1 MSRLK
6 NLTSYA
12 CYYGLGRLA
21 DLKHFEL
28 VILQPGHY
36 TAADLDSL
44 HTSGTTALAY
54 LSLGEDSVL
63 APDASWYLRSS
74 NGAPLENLDWNTYY
88 IDTRDIAWQEYLLS
102 TLIPPMLQERQ
113 FDGLFLDGVDTP
125 DLFPEIRDSMIALV
139 GAIRAAYPATILV
152 VNRGFTI
159 LEQIVAYVD
168 GVMFE
173 CFSTCH
179 RAGHYATWSSPIR
192 EYNSRLADWLNQLR
206 LSHPIKILSL
216 DYALPTEKPRIE
228 YATRRALAYGFIPY
242 VCTWDLGEIFFLDGV
257 KRKT

>member
-6 NLTSYA
+6 NLTSYV
-12 CYYGLGRLA
+12 CYYGQGRL
-21 DLKHFEL
+21 DELKRFDL
-28 VILQPGHY
+28 VILQPEHY

-44 HTSGTTALAY
+44 RANGTISLAY
-54 LSLGEDSVL
+54 LSLGEDTVL

-74 NGAPLENLDWNTYY
+74 NGTPLENLDWNTYY
-88 IDTRDIAWQEYLLS
+88 IDTREISWHEYLIS
-102 TLIPPMLQERQ
+102 TLIPPILQERH
-113 FDGLFLDGVDTP
+113 FDGLFLDTIDSP
-125 DLFPEIRDSMIALV
+125 DLFPEIRTSMIALV
-139 GAIRAAYPATILV
+139 DAIRAAYPSTILV

-159 LEQIVAYVD
+159 LEQIVSCVD

-192 EYNSRLADWLNQLR
+192 EYNSRLADWLNHLR
-206 LSHPIKILSL
+206 LTHPINILAL

-228 YATRRALAYGFIPY
+228 YATRRALAYGFLPY
-242 VCTWDLGEIFFLDGV
+242 VSTWDLGEIFFLDGV